1 MKLDLEQTPSNKP
14 VLITVLCS
22 FLAVQ
27 GVIASFYYALLLSGS
42 ILMLVFGDGDNASR
56 AAWALYALAGIV
68 ASAALLYACLHVPRR
83 NMKSLNMAIVGQV
96 VLLCGLVTGNKVLPV
111 TGAVALLM
119 LTRPSVRRYITDEQN
134 SDISAPVHPA
144 L

>member
-1 MKLDLEQTPSNKP
+1 MKLDLEQTPAGKP
-14 VLITVLCS
+14 VLVTVLS
-22 FLAVQ
+22 SYLAVQ

-56 AAWALYALAGIV
+56 TAWALYALAGIV

-83 NMKSLNMAIVGQV
+83 NTKSLNMAIFGQV

-111 TGAVALLM
+111 TAVVALL
-119 LTRPSVRRYITDEQN
+119 LITRPGIRRYVTEAPE
-134 SDISAPVHPA
+134 SGISTPVHPA